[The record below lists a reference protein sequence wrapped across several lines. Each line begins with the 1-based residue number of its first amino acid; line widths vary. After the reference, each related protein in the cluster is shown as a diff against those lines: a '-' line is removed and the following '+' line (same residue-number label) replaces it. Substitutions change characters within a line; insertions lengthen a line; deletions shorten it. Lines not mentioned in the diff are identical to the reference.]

1 MMLLEKK
8 QCTARFSEIVY
19 NQPFALYFI
28 RILLEFKIKITNINV
43 IEKKKI
49 IMYNT
54 SIEN

>member
-1 MMLLEKK
+1 MLLEKK

-28 RILLEFKIKITNINV
+28 RILLEFKIKITTITV

>member
-1 MMLLEKK
+1 MKLI
-8 QCTARFSEIVY
+8 FG
-19 NQPFALYFI
+19 
-28 RILLEFKIKITNINV
+28 IKITSITV

>member
-1 MMLLEKK
+1 MTK
-8 QCTARFSEIVY
+8 
-19 NQPFALYFI
+19 NNGP
-28 RILLEFKIKITNINV
+28 KITTINV